1 MTVQADH
8 LEAFLLILVR
18 ITAFIYVAPFF
29 NLKNVPR
36 KVKAGFSFFFALVLY
51 EVVPIPDLAYQG
63 VIGFAGLLIS
73 EALVGIILGF
83 FTNICYYI
91 LAFAGQMMDM
101 EIGFAM
107 VNEFDPVSN
116 IQTTITSN
124 YYSYIVMLIMM
135 VTNLHHYL
143 IIAFADAF
151 KIVPIGGAHFSP
163 NLYLLMVEFIKEYF
177 IIGFRIILPVFAAT
191 LILNV
196 ILAILAKVAPQM
208 NMFVIGI
215 QLKIFVGLAVLF
227 LVVGLTPR
235 VAEFIFDEMIFM
247 MRSAIEGLR

>member
-1 MTVQADH
+1 MTVQVDQ

-29 NLKNVPR
+29 NLRNVPR

-51 EVVPIPDLAYQG
+51 EVVTIPDLVYQG

-135 VTNLHHYL
+135 VSNLHHYL

-151 KIVPIGGAHFSP
+151 KIIPVGGANFSP
-163 NLYLLMVEFIKEYF
+163 SLYLLMVEFIKEYF
-177 IIGFRIILPVFAAT
+177 IIGFRIILPIFAAT

-208 NMFVIGI
+208 NMFVIGM
-215 QLKIFVGLAVLF
+215 QLKIFVGLAVLL

-235 VAEFIFDEMIFM
+235 VAEFIFDEMIYM
-247 MRSAIEGLR
+247 MRSAIDGLR

>member
-1 MTVQADH
+1 MTIQVDQ

-36 KVKAGFSFFFALVLY
+36 KVKAGFSFFFALVLF
-51 EVVPIPDLAYQG
+51 EVVPMPDLNYQG

-91 LAFAGQMMDM
+91 LSFAGQMMDM

-124 YYSYIVMLIMM
+124 YYSYIVMLIML

-151 KIVPIGGAHFSP
+151 EIIPVGGAKFSP
-163 NLYLLMVEFIKEYF
+163 NLYFLMVEFIKEYF

-227 LVVGLTPR
+227 MVVALTPR
-235 VAEFIFDEMIFM
+235 VADFIFDEMIYM
-247 MRSAIEGLR
+247 MRSAIDGLR